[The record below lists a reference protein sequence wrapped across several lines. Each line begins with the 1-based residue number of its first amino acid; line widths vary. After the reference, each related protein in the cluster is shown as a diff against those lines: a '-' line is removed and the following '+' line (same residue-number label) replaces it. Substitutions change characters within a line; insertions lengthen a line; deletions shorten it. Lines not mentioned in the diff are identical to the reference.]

1 MFSHEKT
8 RVSERSLNNS
18 LNFSFKEISKKTM
31 KDLFLFFHSISITL
45 LYNLVFLLQFLFLIE
60 IHFAI
65 HSRLHAN
72 FTPIDFSFSL
82 FSFCLFIT

>member
-8 RVSERSLNNS
+8 RLKKK
-18 LNFSFKEISKKTM
+18 NFSFKEISKK
-31 KDLFLFFHSISITL
+31 DLFLFFRSISITL
-45 LYNLVFLLQFLFLIE
+45 LYNLIFLLQFLFLIE

-82 FSFCLFIT
+82 FSFCPFIT

>member
-8 RVSERSLNNS
+8 RVSEGSLNNS
-18 LNFSFKEISKKTM
+18 LNFSFKEISKK
-31 KDLFLFFHSISITL
+31 DLFLFFRSISITL

>member
-18 LNFSFKEISKKTM
+18 LNFSFKEISKK
-31 KDLFLFFHSISITL
+31 DLFLFFRSISITL